1 MLSAKVISFISLLGL
16 ANDIIFGHAAST
28 ISPPRSYRT
37 PHPTTLNSDNNF
49 NAGVKTRQRNGDN
62 IRNIDLL
69 VDHAEFALNSYLP
82 SAEILSSLRRTKSNV
97 RIIQRTLDHVGASYN
112 IIQYSEKSSDDVRW
126 VISIPGSRNN
136 KNMQQN
142 MDNKLVLDEILNIKM
157 HRFVKYFALF
167 LLFLP
172 ANRLCKL

>member
-1 MLSAKVISFISLLGL
+1 MLAVKVITYISLIGF

-28 ISPPRSYRT
+28 IAPPRSYRT
-37 PHPTTLNSDNNF
+37 PHPTILNSDTSF
-49 NAGVKTRQRNGDN
+49 NSGIKARQRNGDS
-62 IRNIDLL
+62 IHNIDLL

-82 SAEILSSLRRTKSNV
+82 SAEILSTLRRTKSNV

-112 IIQYSEKSSDDVRW
+112 IIQYSEKSSDDIHC

-142 MDNKLVLDEILNIKM
+142 MDNKLVLDEILNIKV
-157 HRFVKYFALF
+157 HRSDTDIALF
-167 LLFLP
+167 SLHMT
-172 ANRLCKL
+172 AIRQS